1 VSVSDEEISRR
12 HEEIFGKQLNADRQS
27 GLAALLETLDQAND
41 QAVAGLAPG
50 SEPMGHRAILRSPGH
65 GE

>member
-1 VSVSDEEISRR
+1 MSVSDEEISRR
-12 HEEIFGKQLNADRQS
+12 HQEIFGKPLNADRRA
-27 GLAALLETLDQAND
+27 GLAALLETLDQA
-41 QAVAGLAPG
+41 VAALAPD